1 MLNIP
6 LERSF
11 RDLFRPATTSDV
23 LAMFQSLLESRDIL
37 PGEALALT
45 GAVHAGLRKP
55 CAQDGAVYAG
65 YARAM
70 ALLRYALPEIHG
82 HAAANWRLN

>member
-1 MLNIP
+1 MP
-6 LERSF
+6 PERSF
-11 RDLFRPATTSDV
+11 SDLFRPAATPDV
-23 LAMFQSLLESRDIL
+23 LSMFQSLLESRDIL
-37 PGEALALT
+37 PGEALALA

-55 CAQDGAVYAG
+55 REQDGAVYLG

-82 HAAANWRLN
+82 HVAADWRLN